1 MPADLDIFLRLLAAV
16 AAGCLLGINRDLAG
30 ENAGVRTLGMVALVA
45 GIAGALASFS
55 EDPANRG
62 RALQGVLTG
71 VGFVGAGLILH
82 TERSLNVKGL
92 ATAATVL
99 LAAILGFA
107 AGSGMWGITAAGLV
121 LGLLLLLLG
130 KPVDAAFRTQH
141 RPPPARPGDPPEGDA
156 R

>member
-1 MPADLDIFLRLLAAV
+1 VPADLDIFLRLVGAV

-45 GIAGALASFS
+45 GLAGALASFS
-55 EDPANRG
+55 DDPANRG

-82 TERSLNVKGL
+82 TERSLHVKGL

-107 AGSGMWGITAAGLV
+107 AGSGMWGVTGAGLF
-121 LGLLLLLLG
+121 LGLLLLLVG
-130 KPVDAAFRTQH
+130 KPIDLAFRGRSLT
-141 RPPPARPGDPPEGDA
+141 RPGATDDRQDGDA
-156 R
+156 